1 MIKALDKRSDFLFPT
16 QVVSGEIPDFDQIQK
31 KLIKW
36 IYDYKEK
43 NVDIA
48 RISNKG
54 GWQSAR
60 KDVFVDK
67 GFKEFENIIIP
78 IIGELISEFKI
89 VKEADIVQMW
99 INVNGKNAYIV
110 SHSHPFADFS
120 GVLWIKQTPKQGR
133 FIFDN
138 IDVGYRDATI
148 LYNIDSKY
156 LEEKRNNGEIGSSL
170 EAELDLECN
179 DKILMQLNEISNEL
193 KYLFITSKVNLDLK
207 EGENFNSEI
216 PGLCISI
223 KTTDLEKCARC
234 WHHVDSL
241 VSYGEDNICL
251 RCEENITGKGETR
264 FFI

>member
-16 QVVSGEIPDFDQIQK
+16 QVVSGEIPDFDQIQE

-99 INVNGKNAYIV
+99 INVNGKNAYNI
-110 SHSHPFADFS
+110 SHRHPLADFS
-120 GVLWIKQTPKQGR
+120 GVLWIKQTPEQGR
-133 FIFDN
+133 FVFDN
-138 IDVGYRDATI
+138 MDVGYRDC
-148 LYNIDSKY
+148 
-156 LEEKRNNGEIGSSL
+156 SSL
-170 EAELDLECN
+170 YFMNRDYLIKNKMLPEWHPEYKDGSIIIFPAMFTHRVE
-179 DKILMQLNEISNEL
+179 QNETDEDRISLSFNIKL
-193 KYLFITSKVNLDLK
+193 K
-207 EGENFNSEI
+207 
-216 PGLCISI
+216 
-223 KTTDLEKCARC
+223 
-234 WHHVDSL
+234 
-241 VSYGEDNICL
+241 
-251 RCEENITGKGETR
+251 
-264 FFI
+264 